1 MAASAATAHRPAR
14 ADVEPASAPDP
25 SPPPA
30 APHASGLTLRILS
43 SLVLIPVALAAVWFG
58 SPYLPALV
66 ALAGLG
72 MGWEW
77 ARMSGLRSPVAVL
90 LAIAAPFIAACAMA
104 VGKDDAAWAL
114 AVILSCCVVLAERD
128 LRRRLWGGVG
138 TLWIALPCAAILWL
152 DQGAG
157 GRERIIYLFAVV
169 WSSDIGA
176 YAFGRLIGGPK
187 LAPALSPNKT
197 WAGAIGGLLC
207 AMVVGGLG
215 AAAVTSDSLALLLAI
230 SAFVAIAAQ
239 LGDLAESFA
248 KRCFNVKDS
257 GALIPGHG
265 GLLDRLDSL
274 LLASFALAVAL
285 AVATAGR
292 APS

>member
-1 MAASAATAHRPAR
+1 MAPM
-14 ADVEPASAPDP
+14 
-25 SPPPA
+25 
-30 APHASGLTLRILS
+30 
-43 SLVLIPVALAAVWFG
+43 ALAAVWFG
-58 SPYLPALV
+58 SPYLPVLV
-66 ALAGLG
+66 ALAGAG

-77 ARMSGLRSPVAVL
+77 ARMVGLRSPTAVL
-90 LAIAAPFIAACAMA
+90 LTIAAPFIASCAMA
-104 VGKDDAAWAL
+104 VGRDEAGWFL
-114 AVILSCCVVLAERD
+114 AFVLSCCVMLAERD
-128 LRRRLWGGVG
+128 LRRRLWGGMG
-138 TLWIALPCAAILWL
+138 TLWIALPCVAILWL
-152 DQGAG
+152 DRGAG

-169 WSSDIGA
+169 WASDIGA

-197 WAGAIGGLLC
+197 WSGA
-207 AMVVGGLG
+207 VGGLVCAMLIGGFG
-215 AAAVTSDSLALLLAI
+215 AAAVTSDSIPSLLAI

-257 GALIPGHG
+257 GGLIPGHG

-274 LLASFALAVAL
+274 LLAAFALAVAL
-285 AVATAGR
+285 AVATGGG

>member
-1 MAASAATAHRPAR
+1 M
-14 ADVEPASAPDP
+14 
-25 SPPPA
+25 
-30 APHASGLTLRILS
+30 
-43 SLVLIPVALAAVWFG
+43 LIPVALAAVWFG
-58 SPYLPALV
+58 SPFLPALV
-66 ALAGLG
+66 VVAGAG

-77 ARMSGLRSPVAVL
+77 ARLSRLRSPSAVL
-90 LAIAAPFIAACAMA
+90 FAILGPPVVACAMA
-104 VGKDDAAWAL
+104 FHEDLLSMLLAL
-114 AVILSCCVVLAERD
+114 AFAAAVAIAEKDQR
-128 LRRRLWGGVG
+128 LRLWGAIA

-152 DQGAG
+152 DRGVG

-169 WSSDIGA
+169 WASDIGA

-197 WAGAIGGLLC
+197 WAGAIGGLAS
-207 AMVVGGLG
+207 AMVIGGL
-215 AAAVTSDSLALLLAI
+215 AAAAYTADPPALLLAI

-248 KRCFNVKDS
+248 KRHFKVKDS

-274 LLASFALAVAL
+274 LTAALALAGAL
-285 AVATAGR
+285 LVATAGG

>member
-1 MAASAATAHRPAR
+1 MA
-14 ADVEPASAPDP
+14 
-25 SPPPA
+25 
-30 APHASGLTLRILS
+30 
-43 SLVLIPVALAAVWFG
+43 PVALAAVWFG

-66 ALAGLG
+66 ALAGAG

-77 ARMSGLRSPVAVL
+77 ARLSRLQSPSAVVLIVLGPL
-90 LAIAAPFIAACAMA
+90 LAACAMA
-104 VGKDDAAWAL
+104 LEKDAAAWLL
-114 AVILSCCVVLAERD
+114 AAVFAVGVAIAEKD
-128 LRRRLWGGVG
+128 LRLRLWGAGAA
-138 TLWIALPCAAILWL
+138 LWIALPCVAILWL
-152 DQGAG
+152 DRGVG
-157 GRERIIYLFAVV
+157 GRERIVYLFAVV

-197 WAGAIGGLLC
+197 WAGA
-207 AMVVGGLG
+207 VGGLVCAMLTG
-215 AAAVTSDSLALLLAI
+215 GFIAAAVTSESAAVLVAI

-239 LGDLAESFA
+239 VGDLFESFA

-274 LLASFALAVAL
+274 LAAALALAVAL
-285 AVATAGR
+285 AAATAGG
-292 APS
+292 APT

>member
-1 MAASAATAHRPAR
+1 M
-14 ADVEPASAPDP
+14 V
-25 SPPPA
+25 
-30 APHASGLTLRILS
+30 
-43 SLVLIPVALAAVWFG
+43 PVALAAVWFG
-58 SPYLPALV
+58 SPFLPALV
-66 ALAGLG
+66 ALAGAG

-90 LAIAAPFIAACAMA
+90 LTIAAPLIAACAMA

-114 AVILSCCVVLAERD
+114 AFILSCCVVLAERD
-128 LRRRLWGGVG
+128 LRLRLWGGG
-138 TLWIALPCAAILWL
+138 GALWIALPCVAMLWL
-152 DQGAG
+152 DRGAG

-169 WSSDIGA
+169 WASDIGA
-176 YAFGRLIGGPK
+176 YAFGRLLGGPK

-207 AMVVGGLG
+207 AMLVGGLV
-215 AAAVTSDSLALLLAI
+215 AAAVTSEPMAALLPI
-230 SAFVAIAAQ
+230 SAFVAIMAQ

-248 KRCFNVKDS
+248 KRRFNVKDS
-257 GALIPGHG
+257 GSLIPGHG

-274 LLASFALAVAL
+274 LAAALALTVAL
-285 AVATAGR
+285 AAATAGG

>member
-1 MAASAATAHRPAR
+1 
-14 ADVEPASAPDP
+14 
-25 SPPPA
+25 
-30 APHASGLTLRILS
+30 
-43 SLVLIPVALAAVWFG
+43 LVLIPLALAAVWFG
-58 SPYLPALV
+58 SPYLPVLV
-66 ALAGLG
+66 VLAGVG

-77 ARMSGLRSPVAVL
+77 ARMSRLASPVAVMFV
-90 LAIAAPFIAACAMA
+90 IAAPLVAACAMA
-104 VGKDDAAWAL
+104 VGQDEAAWAL
-114 AVILSCCVVLAERD
+114 AIILALLVLLAERD
-128 LRRRLWGGVG
+128 LRLRLWSFIA

-152 DQGAG
+152 DRGEH

-169 WSSDIGA
+169 WASDIGA

-197 WAGAIGGLLC
+197 WSGAVGGLAC
-207 AMVVGGLG
+207 AMVLGGFG
-215 AAAVTSDSLALLLAI
+215 AAAVTSDSTLVLLGV

-257 GALIPGHG
+257 GGLIPGHG

-274 LLASFALAVAL
+274 LAAALALAVAL
-285 AVATAGR
+285 AAATAGG

>member
-1 MAASAATAHRPAR
+1 
-14 ADVEPASAPDP
+14 VEPASSPDP

-30 APHASGLTLRILS
+30 APHSSGLTLRILS
-43 SLVLIPVALAAVWFG
+43 ASVMAPVALAAVWFG
-58 SPYLPALV
+58 SPFLLVLV
-66 ALAGLG
+66 ALAGAG

-77 ARMSGLRSPVAVL
+77 ARMSRLQSPSAVLFAILGPLVATCAVAFQEDILSVL
-90 LAIAAPFIAACAMA
+90 LAIAFAAGVAIAE
-104 VGKDDAAWAL
+104 KD
-114 AVILSCCVVLAERD
+114 
-128 LRRRLWGGVG
+128 RRLRLWGAAA

-152 DQGAG
+152 DRGAG

-169 WSSDIGA
+169 WASDIGA

-197 WAGAIGGLLC
+197 WAGAFGGLASAMVIGGL
-207 AMVVGGLG
+207 
-215 AAAVTSDSLALLLAI
+215 AAAAYTADPPVVLLAI

-239 LGDLAESFA
+239 AGDLIESFA
-248 KRCFNVKDS
+248 KRCFDVKDS
-257 GALIPGHG
+257 GGLIPGHG

-274 LLASFALAVAL
+274 LAAALALAVVL
-285 AVATAGR
+285 AAATAGG